1 MKLKYNLYVVFQ
13 LVCKNY
19 FWNTS
24 LCKVMRNTNE
34 IRRRMRT
41 SKTKFRDISKAIILR
56 RSYILCFY
64 DVQVSVSCE
73 EVIDWFKFSQDEY
86 YKVGGNRSTCNR
98 YFQTLYGDGN
108 SVCFTFNMLPASDLF
123 QDDVYV
129 VLQFYR
135 SRALFHR
142 GYDHHIV
149 S

>member
-1 MKLKYNLYVVFQ
+1 
-13 LVCKNY
+13 
-19 FWNTS
+19 
-24 LCKVMRNTNE
+24 MRNTNK
-34 IRRRMRT
+34 IHRRMRT
-41 SKTKFRDISKAIILR
+41 SKKNFGTSSRLLFYAGA
-56 RSYILCFY
+56 YILCFY

-129 VLQFYR
+129 VLQFYS
-135 SRALFHR
+135 SRARFQR
-142 GYDHHIV
+142 GYDHHRV
-149 S
+149 L